1 MNRYVH
7 QIPFAAE
14 GAFVWNRA
22 TVHDGKPVKQGD
34 PVNNA
39 AFTSVRLRQM
49 YDARMIVPA
58 PAFGHAPPPAYLE
71 NGRGKADKLAR
82 EIAAEES
89 TQGKGADAKPA
100 AQSRPVQKPA
110 PTHGASSAKPAHAV
124 GKAGAKRVGNPKPAK
139 SAPKRAA
146 R

>member
-14 GAFVWNRA
+14 GAFAWNRN
-22 TVHDGKPVKQGD
+22 TVHDGKPVRQGD
-34 PVNNA
+34 PVNTA
-39 AFTSVRLRQM
+39 AFTATRLRQM

-58 PAFGHAPPPAYLE
+58 PGFANSPKPAYLE
-71 NGRGKADKLAR
+71 NGRGKADALAR
-82 EIAAEES
+82 EIAAETS
-89 TQGKGADAKPA
+89 TEKGVDAQRAQPRPAAKPA
-100 AQSRPVQKPA
+100 APPRASAQKPA
-110 PTHGASSAKPAHAV
+110 PAAGKTSAKRL
-124 GKAGAKRVGNPKPAK
+124 GKLAPKK

>member
-14 GAFVWNRA
+14 GAFVWNRN
-22 TVHDGKPVKQGD
+22 TVHEGQAVRQGD

-58 PAFGHAPPPAYLE
+58 PFGGPPPRYLE
-71 NGRGKADKLAR
+71 NGRGKADKLRAEIER
-82 EIAAEES
+82 EEKTEVKGDAPRAQPRPAKKSAPAHRTGASRNAS
-89 TQGKGADAKPA
+89 TAQSKSAKTKPA
-100 AQSRPVQKPA
+100 A
-110 PTHGASSAKPAHAV
+110 
-124 GKAGAKRVGNPKPAK
+124 
-139 SAPKRAA
+139 KRAGG
-146 R
+146 RSR